1 MAKENID
8 RTSFIPTSIKV
19 DQIPELSS
27 QHPELT
33 IIDQYDSML
42 EELFLLRNPKY
53 KFDKN
58 YQTPLA
64 DFIKENHGQ
73 GDRDGFW
80 FYFPWSNTLIHY
92 LPEDLHHELRTG
104 RNRYLISTEEQLAYY
119 KSTVA
124 ILGMSVGSHVATTIA
139 MSAGSRHIKLADPD
153 VLSGDNLNRIRVGFT
168 QVGTKKVIVGARLIA
183 EMNPYAQVDVFPDGI
198 SDQNADEILDGAD
211 VVVEEMDNPYWKFKA
226 REEARKRRIPVVMGT
241 DNGDGI
247 IVDIERFDLDANYPL
262 FHGLAGDLSAD
273 GLKEMKPT
281 DLPKVAAT
289 IAGAQLAPVKMIYS
303 VSEVG
308 KSLYSWPQL
317 GTAANLCGSV
327 LSCLVR
333 KIVLKAE
340 NIKSGRYEVNLDSI
354 FESDWNSDEQKQWRA
369 TEIGKITKA
378 MGL

>member
-1 MAKENID
+1 
-8 RTSFIPTSIKV
+8 
-19 DQIPELSS
+19 
-27 QHPELT
+27 
-33 IIDQYDSML
+33 
-42 EELFLLRNPKY
+42 
-53 KFDKN
+53 
-58 YQTPLA
+58 
-64 DFIKENHGQ
+64 
-73 GDRDGFW
+73 
-80 FYFPWSNTLIHY
+80 
-92 LPEDLHHELRTG
+92 
-104 RNRYLISTEEQLAYY
+104 
-119 KSTVA
+119 
-124 ILGMSVGSHVATTIA
+124 
-139 MSAGSRHIKLADPD
+139 
-153 VLSGDNLNRIRVGFT
+153 
-168 QVGTKKVIVGARLIA
+168 
-183 EMNPYAQVDVFPDGI
+183 MNPYAQVDVFPDGI